1 MHRHRIRAFVT
12 GSGETDVPVAIF
24 AEGQFLRFVG
34 GVVRTFGL
42 GPGTT
47 TINALAT
54 WGDTTGTQLLNTSV
68 LLDNAGNMT
77 QLVTLDG
84 QDAPRIT
91 ATLATATPTTG
102 KLTTWASNSAPWK
115 LDSTVTLQVTNID
128 GIDTLY
134 GVGGI
139 NGRDPMKWVQGPAS
153 ATDNEVPRY
162 DGATGKLIQG
172 SGVSLSDTGQL
183 SGLAEINGVSTT
195 VLSAGNKW
203 LYGPQSTVINQL
215 IMWDS
220 TTGGLVKS
228 APIIYQDGTNTLAAP
243 TVNATFLT
251 LNGVDPA
258 SWVQGPASAALNKL
272 ATFSSTTGKVIQAV
286 TVGASGGDLTS
297 VSTINGIDPSTWVQG
312 PASATDSR
320 VALFNATS
328 GKLIKQSAVAIDA
341 SGNMTGIGNINGRDP
356 SRWLQGP
363 TSSTNDAVVRFIGTT
378 GQLATNSVV
387 TIDSAGGMAGVS
399 SFHGLS
405 VPTNNWVRGPNFGTT
420 VDRIATWNSTDG
432 RVIKDSAVTLDSS
445 GNVSNVTTLNGF
457 TPSNWVRGPGSI
469 TADAIPRF
477 TATNVVAN
485 SGATVDAG
493 GNMNVVTINGRF
505 PNELLPGN
513 TTFFGGST
521 GFSPGYGLT
530 KRASSY
536 RVGFVAFV
544 PVSFGDTTGTI
555 SLSMS
560 SSDNNGE
567 WMVQMPNAS
576 AARSLGVGGTW
587 PNPGTFTSAGFIF
600 AATCVVPAGSG
611 IHSLNLNISSSG
623 SMTMLTGW
631 QMWTI
636 Q

>member
-34 GVVRTFGL
+34 GAVRTFGL

-102 KLTTWASNSAPWK
+102 KLTTWASNAAPWK
-115 LDSTVTLQVTNID
+115 LDSTVTLQVVNID

-139 NGRDPMKWVQGPAS
+139 NGRDPAKWVEGPASATNTAIVRFDSTTGKLIKGSTVFVGDDGSVSNLLNLSSLNGTVSGFQFYNGVVSIAFRPTGSITGLATLNGIDPATWVRGPASATVGNLAYYSSTSGKTIGPAVVSVDGSGNLTGVGTLNGARWVKPRFTASTTDRIATWYGSTADTIQETTTTIDSSGNMGSVNTINGVSPSNWVQGPAS
-153 ATDNEVPRY
+153 STD
-162 DGATGKLIQG
+162 G
-172 SGVSLSDTGQL
+172 
-183 SGLAEINGVSTT
+183 
-195 VLSAGNKW
+195 
-203 LYGPQSTVINQL
+203 
-215 IMWDS
+215 
-220 TTGGLVKS
+220 
-228 APIIYQDGTNTLAAP
+228 
-243 TVNATFLT
+243 
-251 LNGVDPA
+251 
-258 SWVQGPASAALNKL
+258 
-272 ATFSSTTGKVIQAV
+272 
-286 TVGASGGDLTS
+286 
-297 VSTINGIDPSTWVQG
+297 
-312 PASATDSR
+312 R

-328 GKLIKQSAVAIDA
+328 GKLIKQAPVSIDA
-341 SGNMTGIGNINGRDP
+341 SGNV
-356 SRWLQGP
+356 
-363 TSSTNDAVVRFIGTT
+363 TS
-378 GQLATNSVV
+378 
-387 TIDSAGGMAGVS
+387 
-399 SFHGLS
+399 
-405 VPTNNWVRGPNFGTT
+405 
-420 VDRIATWNSTDG
+420 
-432 RVIKDSAVTLDSS
+432 
-445 GNVSNVTTLNGF
+445 VTTLNGF
-457 TPSNWVRGPGSI
+457 TPANWVQGPGSI
-469 TADAIPRF
+469 TTNAVPRF
-477 TATNVVAN
+477 TATNAVAN
-485 SGATVDAG
+485 SGAFVDAA
-493 GNMNVVTINGRF
+493 GNMTVATINGRF